1 MSDLR
6 FLGDLA
12 RVALVILAAAA
23 LFAAVT
29 LSDPIWTVLAVLT
42 LCAAVTASR
51 QPSLGSDRGISP
63 PDAGDALHA
72 SGGLPTTQ

>member
-1 MSDLR
+1 MIA
-6 FLGDLA
+6 DLA
-12 RVALVILAAAA
+12 RVALIMAAGAA

-29 LSDPIWTVLAVLT
+29 LPEPIWTVIAVLA

-63 PDAGDALHA
+63 PDAGDSLHA
-72 SGGLPTTQ
+72 SGGQPTTQ